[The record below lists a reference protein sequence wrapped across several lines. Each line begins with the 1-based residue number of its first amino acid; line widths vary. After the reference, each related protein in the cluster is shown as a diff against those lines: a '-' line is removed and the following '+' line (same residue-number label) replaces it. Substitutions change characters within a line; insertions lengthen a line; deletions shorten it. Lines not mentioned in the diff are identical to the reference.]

1 LPKLAL
7 PSVQEAILTALFL
20 VLLGA
25 VLGALAGIGWY
36 QARTNARLR
45 SILEV
50 LDYRQPENVSL
61 PVDSQL
67 RRKAAQLQQ
76 EREYLK
82 SQLEAWQSVLQN
94 APIGYLQLDED
105 NQILWCNDRAQ
116 ETLHM
121 ENWQRGQQ
129 RLLLET
135 VRSYEL
141 DELIQKTRRNRQ
153 NQILEWQFYPS
164 HADSTFV
171 DQAGTALKAW
181 TVSLFD
187 KNVGIFL
194 ENRQPLLD
202 LSQQRTRWA
211 SDLAHELRTPLT
223 SIRLVAET
231 LENKVPETSAHWIL
245 RMLDEIDRLT
255 RLVQD
260 FLDLNNLEESPSQNI
275 TLKPINLSEIVGTAW
290 QSLEP
295 YASQK
300 QIELLQTGDLDVKA
314 IADPNRLT
322 QVFINLLDNAIK
334 FSPQPAEINV
344 NIRNDPDRICLEIID
359 QGQGFAA
366 KDLPHV
372 FERLYRGDVSRQQS
386 NDDDSFSTSNGLGLA
401 IVKQIIL
408 AHRGTVTASNR
419 SGGGGQITIYLPPQS
434 LTNLRRSA

>member
-7 PSVQEAILTALFL
+7 PNIQEAILTALFL

-25 VLGALAGIGWY
+25 VLGALGGISWN
-36 QARTNARLR
+36 QAKTNVRLR

-50 LDYRQPENVSL
+50 LDYRQPENISL

-141 DELIQKTRRNRQ
+141 DELIQKTRRNRE
-153 NQILEWQFYPS
+153 NQTLEWQFYPS

-300 QIELLQTGDLDVKA
+300 QIELSQTGDLDVRVM
-314 IADPNRLT
+314 ADPSRLT
-322 QVFINLLDNAIK
+322 QVFINLLDNAVK
-334 FSPQPAEINV
+334 FSPQAAEINV
-344 NIRNDPDRICLEIID
+344 NIRNSSDRICLEVID

-386 NDDDSFSTSNGLGLA
+386 NEDDSFSTSNGLGLA

-408 AHRGTVTASNR
+408 AHRGTVNASNR
-419 SGGGGQITIYLPPQS
+419 AGGGGQITIYLPPQS
-434 LTNLRRSA
+434 LTNLRQSA